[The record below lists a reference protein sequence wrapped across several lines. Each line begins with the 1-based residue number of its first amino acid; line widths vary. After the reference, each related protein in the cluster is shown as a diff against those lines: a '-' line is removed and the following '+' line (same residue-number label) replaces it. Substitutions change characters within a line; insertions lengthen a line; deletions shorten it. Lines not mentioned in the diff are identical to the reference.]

1 MLEELHSA
9 YAVLGLDPSA
19 GPEEVRAAYLDFVKI
34 LHPDRYHNE
43 PERLRLRAERK
54 LKEVTEAY
62 RKLDGAI
69 CIELA
74 PDPIPMDFG
83 ERWGYIGE
91 SGETRIHPQFDTARN
106 FRRGVGGGS
115 GRWEM
120 GIHRFGR
127 QVSHQSSLRGLRRL
141 LRGPGCGPLA
151 RPVGLY
157 RLQRIVCHPAAV
169 SGREGVRKRQG
180 RRPAGRARGL
190 GVSRRND
197 GIRPGTLRTAHWRRR
212 PILDRRRPVN
222 F

>member
-106 FRRGVGGGS
+106 FRAGLAAVQVDGKWGFIDSEGKFRINLLYEDCGDFSEGLAAVRWHGRWGYIDSSGSFAILPRFQDAKAFENGRAGVRLGARAGWVFRDGTTEFDPVHS
-115 GRWEM
+115 GRHI
-120 GIHRFGR
+120 GGAG
-127 QVSHQSSLRGLRRL
+127 QS
-141 LRGPGCGPLA
+141 
-151 RPVGLY
+151 
-157 RLQRIVCHPAAV
+157 
-169 SGREGVRKRQG
+169 
-180 RRPAGRARGL
+180 
-190 GVSRRND
+190 
-197 GIRPGTLRTAHWRRR
+197 
-212 PILDRRRPVN
+212 
-222 F
+222 